1 MTVVLT
7 ESTVRGFALRLALLL
22 AATVAVSW
30 TIALGDFSGPLRNL
44 AAGSVAVILA
54 LTYVWR
60 PAEAL
65 LGTALFMLFSQTYA
79 LYLDAPIALI
89 DEVAVGL
96 IFLIAGVRAAPSWRQ
111 WMWLP
116 RDVAVLLVLVLA
128 VISSL
133 VAGVPISTWAVALV
147 LLGKS
152 IAFLYAVMWTPF
164 REWEIRGGMWAV
176 ASVAAVVL
184 VLGFVELIDARSFRD
199 ALGLNRYSSV
209 RSGMPVVKSLF
220 VHPAPFG
227 WLMAF
232 VAIFFYA
239 GFAVTRRWRWLAV
252 AVAFSIGPMISA
264 RRRAILGL
272 LAGVA
277 AGIVES
283 FGRLHRPVAVIREW
297 GPVAV
302 SVLLV
307 FVLFTPGLI
316 GLYER
321 AIDRYVTR
329 DLSEVDPETGEVLP
343 EGDADVSPQARIAL
357 YRGSV
362 EIAADHIPLGGGLG
376 RYASW
381 MSRVNYSPLYERYG
395 LSEIK
400 GLEPDDTAFATDTFW
415 PQILGEIGVL
425 GLAAYLAFL
434 GTIALALWREARRAS
449 GHMLRILRLGAGM
462 VFAQAIVESLASS
475 MFHSPPRV
483 YLLYLALG
491 VVLSLAWRSRTDEPA
506 VEPAAEP

>member
-1 MTVVLT
+1 VTLVLA
-7 ESTVRGFALRLALLL
+7 ESTTRGFALRLTLLL

-44 AAGSVAVILA
+44 AAGSIAVILA

-79 LYLDAPIALI
+79 LYLDAPIAPI
-89 DEVAVGL
+89 DEMAVGL
-96 IFLIAGVRAAPSWRQ
+96 IFLIAGVRAAPSWRE

-133 VAGVPISTWAVALV
+133 VAGVPIATWVVALV

-176 ASVAAVVL
+176 AAVAAVVL
-184 VLGFVELIDARSFRD
+184 GLGWIELIDARGFRE
-199 ALGLNRYSSV
+199 ALGLNHYPSV
-209 RSGMPVVKSLF
+209 RSGIPVVKSLF
-220 VHPAPFG
+220 THPAPYG

-232 VAIFFYA
+232 MALFFYA
-239 GFAVTRRWRWLAV
+239 GFVVTRRWRWLLA
-252 AVAFSIGPMISA
+252 AVAFGTGTMLSA

-272 LAGVA
+272 LAGV
-277 AGIVES
+277 GVGVVES
-283 FGRLHRPVAVIREW
+283 FSRLRRPVAVLREW
-297 GPVAV
+297 APVAV
-302 SVLLV
+302 SIVLV
-307 FVLFTPGLI
+307 FALFSPGLI
-316 GLYER
+316 GLYELTI
-321 AIDRYVTR
+321 ARYVAR
-329 DLSEVDPETGEVLP
+329 DVAEVDPVTGELLP
-343 EGDADVSPQARIAL
+343 EGEGGLSPQARIAL

-362 EIAADHIPLGGGLG
+362 EIAADHLPLGGGLG

-381 MSRVNYSPLYERYG
+381 MSRVDYSPLYERYG
-395 LSEIK
+395 LSTVK
-400 GLEPDDTAFATDTFW
+400 GLEPDNTAFATDTFW

-434 GTIALALWREARRAS
+434 GTIALALWREAKRPS
-449 GHMLRILRLGAGM
+449 GPMLRVLRLGAGM

-491 VVLSLAWRSRTDEPA
+491 VVLSLAWRSRTDELA
-506 VEPAAEP
+506 AEPAAEP